1 MPGGIGAN
9 GGHLGGGAGEVDADV
24 AVEVVV
30 RAVLYAVR
38 HGVSGRNADGA
49 VSEDDPDRLG
59 RPGVGVAKG
68 LEHDLGIG
76 GGEGF
81 AVRVAAQAVEAQLP
95 LQVGGRVKH
104 VDRLACPHG
113 GLDIVEPMEQFE
125 EIYTFIE
132 KLRTKYNC
140 NDDVVIYTGYTEK
153 ECSDAGWIQ
162 KLCVFNN
169 IVIKFGRF
177 VPNQASHYDKVL
189 GVNLASDNQYA
200 IKFNPC

>member
-1 MPGGIGAN
+1 MLLKTLVEERFDDYKYPALYIGCVSCN
-9 GGHLGGGAGEVDADV
+9 GKCAIEGRFPISVCINDVWHKASNIFVDDDV
-24 AVEVVV
+24 IIEKYLKNSITSAIVF
-30 RAVLYAVR
+30 
-38 HGVSGRNADGA
+38 
-49 VSEDDPDRLG
+49 
-59 RPGVGVAKG
+59 G
-68 LEHDLGIG
+68 LL
-76 GGEGF
+76 
-81 AVRVAAQAVEAQLP
+81 
-95 LQVGGRVKH
+95 
-104 VDRLACPHG
+104 
-113 GLDIVEPMEQFE
+113 EPMEQFE

-153 ECSDAGWIQ
+153 ECSDAGWVQ